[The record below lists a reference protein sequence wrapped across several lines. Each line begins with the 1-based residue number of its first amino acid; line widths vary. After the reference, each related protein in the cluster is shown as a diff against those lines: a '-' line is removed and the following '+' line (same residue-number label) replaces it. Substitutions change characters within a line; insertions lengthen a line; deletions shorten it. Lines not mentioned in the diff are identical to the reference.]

1 MRRVVSD
8 CAIFL
13 IDKAVKMAIMT
24 WLSSECTEIVT
35 TLNGIVHS
43 IFEFQVDHSKITYS
57 FAIDQHWQLTFF
69 VPCTKKCELK

>member
-35 TLNGIVHS
+35 MLNGIVHS
-43 IFEFQVDHSKITYS
+43 IFEFQIGH
-57 FAIDQHWQLTFF
+57 
-69 VPCTKKCELK
+69 KKLRGIE

>member
-35 TLNGIVHS
+35 TYV
-43 IFEFQVDHSKITYS
+43 EWYS
-57 FAIDQHWQLTFF
+57 PFNI
-69 VPCTKKCELK
+69 